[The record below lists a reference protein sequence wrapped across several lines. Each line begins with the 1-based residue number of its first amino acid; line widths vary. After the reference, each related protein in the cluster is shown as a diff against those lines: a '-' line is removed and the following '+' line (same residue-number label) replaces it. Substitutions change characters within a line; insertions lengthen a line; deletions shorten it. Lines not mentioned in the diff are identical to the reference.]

1 VTLVIFPILMC
12 TVSLTLHGVMD
23 VAVHNQYPDIEL
35 ASPVYFCNRGVYNEY
50 PVERTDIGAMLK
62 IDFSFGLDK
71 LPGGILMYEVRRKG
85 NTESDHQSSTDA
97 TSIEGVEDTPKTMRL
112 LVVWKIEHF
121 GEARAHI
128 VLVEHDKE
136 LEWDEDRLSE
146 LHQKCWYSLNAW
158 IDPARNNWLLDDGAV
173 LETTSK
179 VMNGGYR
186 WDIFISEGDIVNV
199 RKPLWIDV
207 ER

>member
-1 VTLVIFPILMC
+1 MDGGRWNVAPDQEINVNAIMRNCIEFDTRQDIL
-12 TVSLTLHGVMD
+12 
-23 VAVHNQYPDIEL
+23 
-35 ASPVYFCNRGVYNEY
+35 
-50 PVERTDIGAMLK
+50 K
-62 IDFSFGLDK
+62 
-71 LPGGILMYEVRRKG
+71 GILAYRTHIQH
-85 NTESDHQSSTDA
+85 TESDQSVQDESKC
-97 TSIEGVEDTPKTMRL
+97 IWL
-112 LVVWKIEHF
+112 LVVWCVEYKKGLHVH
-121 GEARAHI
+121 AL
-128 VLVEHDKE
+128 LVEHDNE